1 MSNKHSEN
9 LFSFYWRCFCD
20 LLIALVLRPF
30 PFNMC
35 THPLSHTNA
44 CTHTHTHTHTHP
56 STHTHTQAR
65 THAHV
70 HAHTLFLTQ
79 ACMFEAQTLEH
90 LQQTLFWPFIHLRP
104 PECRQYFPL
113 FHSSLFS
120 RGNVF
125 SLEIETE
132 AEEDLLAFEN
142 EPDVIN
148 DRSVAGP
155 GVREIKNNNSNNN
168 NNNNNNNNKI
178 NNKVLV

>member
-35 THPLSHTNA
+35 TQPHSHTNA
-44 CTHTHTHTHTHP
+44 RTHTHLPKH
-56 STHTHTQAR
+56 AR

-155 GVREIKNNNSNNN
+155 GVREIKNNNNNN
-168 NNNNNNNNKI
+168 INNNKI
-178 NNKVLV
+178 NNKVIV

>member
-44 CTHTHTHTHTHP
+44 RTHTP
-56 STHTHTQAR
+56 AQAR
-65 THAHV
+65 THARTCTRTHSLSHSSLHV
-70 HAHTLFLTQ
+70 RSSNAWTPSANIILTFHS
-79 ACMFEAQTLEH
+79 FEAARVSPI
-90 LQQTLFWPFIHLRP
+90 FP
-104 PECRQYFPL
+104 PPL
-113 FHSSLFS
+113 FYSSLFS

-155 GVREIKNNNSNNN
+155 GVREI

-178 NNKVLV
+178 NNKVIV